1 MSTAKPSRWEKGG
14 PGSASTAGS
23 VKEDEAKKESGTTSG
38 RGSWVLDKLSVV
50 ADNLETYQGRDTL
63 ITLLHYIALILADMC
78 TYFRWGGGK
87 KKNKMSERFVNMFV
101 QLSNCRVMLRLLDDF
116 GAIRDY
122 YRFYKDENAKVI
134 IIIIEI

>member
-14 PGSASTAGS
+14 PPSTTGVS
-23 VKEDEAKKESGTTSG
+23 KEDEAKKESSGATNG
-38 RGSWVLDKLSVV
+38 RGAWVLGKLSVV

-134 IIIIEI
+134 ILKSEL